1 VNVLSVSYG
10 NDSIAMIQWAH
21 ENKLPDV
28 TCCYIDTGWAGV
40 GWVERVEAGERLASG
55 YGFDVVRITP
65 EVQFAELMRMK
76 KGFPQQR
83 YQWCSAMLKGI
94 PYLNWLD
101 EVDPDCKAVT
111 LVGKRRAE
119 SENRKDIPEFI
130 DDSEYHGGRK
140 LWHPLFKHTDA
151 ARDLLLV
158 KSGMPLLPHRSLE
171 CDPCVNAN
179 RGDFRR
185 ISLADIAKT
194 ADLEAQVGKTM
205 FRPKRH
211 NGAKGIRQVI
221 EWAKYSEGQ
230 FDPDQDDLFNEGC
243 GSPFGCGL

>member
-1 VNVLSVSYG
+1 MNVLSVSYG
-10 NDSIAMIQWAH
+10 NDSIAIIQWAH

-40 GWVERVEAGERLASG
+40 GWTERVEAGERLASG

-65 EVQFAELMRMK
+65 EVQFQELMQIK
-76 KGFPQQR
+76 QAFPFQR
-83 YQWCSAMLKGI
+83 APWCSAMLKGI

-101 EVDPDCKAVT
+101 GVDPEAKAVT

-119 SENRKDIPEFI
+119 SEARKDTPEFVS
-130 DDSEYHGGRK
+130 DSEYHGGRR
-140 LWHPLFKHTDA
+140 LWHPLFKHTDRE
-151 ARDLLLV
+151 RDALIER
-158 KSGMPLLPHRSLE
+158 SGLKPLPHRSLE
-171 CDPCVNAN
+171 CDPCINAN
-179 RGDFRR
+179 RADFRR
-185 ISLADIAKT
+185 LSAFDVRKT
-194 ADLEAQVGKTM
+194 EDLEALVGRTM
-205 FRPKRH
+205 FRPYRH

>member
-1 VNVLSVSYG
+1 MNVLSVSYG
-10 NDSIAMIQWAH
+10 NDSIAMIRWAH
-21 ENKLPDV
+21 EQGLSG
-28 TCCYIDTGWAGV
+28 TCCYIDTGWAGI
-40 GWVERVEAGERLASG
+40 GWMDRVRAGEGIASV

-65 EVQFAELMRMK
+65 DVQFRELMEIK

-94 PYLNWLD
+94 PFLNWLD
-101 EVDPDCKAVT
+101 EQDPDYETVV
-111 LVGKRRAE
+111 LVGKRRVE
-119 SENRKDIPEFI
+119 SKERADTPEFVE
-130 DDSEYHGGRK
+130 DSEYHGGRK

-151 ARDLLLV
+151 DRDVLIKRAGLT
-158 KSGMPLLPHRSLE
+158 PLPHRSLE

-185 ISLADIAKT
+185 LHDDDIEKT
-194 ADLEAQVGKTM
+194 EALEAVVGKTM

-211 NGAKGIRQVI
+211 NGARGIKQVI
-221 EWAKYSEGQ
+221 EWAKYSQGQ
-230 FDPDQDDLFNEGC
+230 FDPDQDDLFSEGC